1 LSGASLERCKVNT
14 SLDSLVLA
22 ESMAVIFMIK
32 EI

>member
-1 LSGASLERCKVNT
+1 LSGASLESKVNT